1 MASRDQILT
10 AWDEAI
16 AVAQNRAVPSHD
28 EMDAATAAIC
38 AKPPGVTRDD
48 ITGALRSSVE
58 ELKGEVASADR
69 ALRILEAMVKE
80 REGKLPGL
88 PGGPPLKH

>member
-1 MASRDQILT
+1 MASRDEILK

-16 AVAQNRAVPSHD
+16 AVAQNREDPSDD

-38 AKPPGVTRDD
+38 AKLPGVTRHD